1 VELISGRLKRKGVI
15 TVIRLRRNSFHF
27 KGGVGAFVLCAGP
40 NLLEYDGHW
49 RNLSTYESFK
59 EQIIIKVALP
69 RTRFLNPLNAKGSKC
84 KINKLNEGVF
94 LINSQRG

>member
-59 EQIIIKVALP
+59 EQIIIKVTLP
-69 RTRFLNPLNAKGSKC
+69 RTKEFFLM
-84 KINKLNEGVF
+84 
-94 LINSQRG
+94 NSQRR